1 MNPQQRIFYY
11 EDYSIYHIIELAAEN
26 SRQKLGSRNLVHL
39 CNNELVAL
47 VLYDKKHRTNLV
59 QVLQTYLLHERNTS
73 EAAKALFIHR
83 NTMLNKIHKIEE
95 IIDSSLDDPKL
106 RERLLFS
113 CRVIEYM
120 SRYCHE
126 DILVLKRNL
135 EKGKT
140 GPV

>member
-1 MNPQQRIFYY
+1 MTLQQLRYIVA
-11 EDYSIYHIIELAAEN
+11 IAEAGTL
-26 SRQKLGSRNLVHL
+26 SG
-39 CNNELVAL
+39 
-47 VLYDKKHRTNLV
+47 
-59 QVLQTYLLHERNTS
+59 
-73 EAAKALFIHR
+73 AAKALFIHR

>member
-1 MNPQQRIFYY
+1 M
-11 EDYSIYHIIELAAEN
+11 
-26 SRQKLGSRNLVHL
+26 
-39 CNNELVAL
+39 
-47 VLYDKKHRTNLV
+47 YDKKHRTNLV
-59 QVLQTYLLHERNTS
+59 ADPPDLSSCTS
-73 EAAKALFIHR
+73 ATPREAAKALFIHR